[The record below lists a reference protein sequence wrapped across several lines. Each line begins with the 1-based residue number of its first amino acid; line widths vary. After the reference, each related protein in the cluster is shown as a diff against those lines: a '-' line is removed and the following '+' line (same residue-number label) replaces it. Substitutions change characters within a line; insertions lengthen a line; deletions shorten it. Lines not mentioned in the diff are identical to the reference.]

1 MAHKPN
7 DHHGKTEH
15 EKAESKFSGLEKD
28 NDHHRH
34 TEKERTES
42 EFSDSDTDDDHH
54 VHTEC
59 EETTIFSDN
68 FDSYAADQLNWVAP
82 VPSGWLIQ
90 NGDVDIIG
98 KGGVFDFL
106 TGNGSY
112 VDLDGTSAHSGK
124 LSHTVSVEAGRTY
137 SLSFDLAGSH
147 RGTTETVDVNFGTT
161 TEQFILASD
170 DGFSHHTMNFT
181 ALTTGLAT
189 FEYLNNQFGAYLG
202 NVEGNKIGA
211 LLDNVAVMLVGDCSP
226 STETDGMFS

>member
-1 MAHKPN
+1 MSHKPN

-15 EKAESKFSGLEKD
+15 EKAESKFSGLGKD

-54 VHTEC
+54 MHTEC
-59 EETTIFSDN
+59 EGTTIFSDN

-90 NGDVDIIG
+90 KGDVDIIG

-161 TEQFILASD
+161 TERFILASE

>member
-1 MAHKPN
+1 MSHKPN

-42 EFSDSDTDDDHH
+42 KFSDSDTDDDHH

-98 KGGVFDFL
+98 KGGKFDFL

-161 TEQFILASD
+161 TERFILASE